1 METIN
6 KRFDGYVLLATALLA
21 IALLLVIVGCT
32 ARKYTYKVIFENGD
46 YEYYELNYKPL
57 PDCKAIEYDGETIMG
72 VERVE
77 RVE

>member
-1 METIN
+1 MKTTN
-6 KRFDGYVLLATALLA
+6 KRFAAC
-21 IALLLVIVGCT
+21 LLLVALMLPLAGC
-32 ARKYTYKVIFENGD
+32 APRKYTYKVFFENGD

-57 PDCKAIEYDGETIMG
+57 KDCRAIEYDGETIIG

>member
-6 KRFDGYVLLATALLA
+6 KRFDGYVLLATALLLVALLIA
-21 IALLLVIVGCT
+21 IAGC
-32 ARKYTYKVIFENGD
+32 APRKYTYKVYFKNGD

-57 PDCKAIEYDGETIMG
+57 RDCSAIEYDGETILG

-77 RVE
+77 RVK